1 MSNYYGN
8 MFKIF
13 SIINFFILAS
23 SALTCNSCY
32 QKTANVSSR
41 VHSKK
46 FEKMAITQLS
56 RYGKNSRH
64 FCYNKTDL
72 GEPEVCADRG
82 ICMEWNIALDFGKQ
96 RQKKLIHGISKYCS
110 VLGSVRFGLVWF
122 G

>member
-1 MSNYYGN
+1 MSNYYGD

-13 SIINFFILAS
+13 SIINFFIVAS
-23 SALTCNSCY
+23 SALTCHSCY

-82 ICMEWNIALDFGKQ
+82 ICMERNIALDFGKQ
-96 RQKKLIHGISKYCS
+96 KKKKKKKNHSWDQKQKNI
-110 VLGSVRFGLVWF
+110 W
-122 G
+122 

>member
-1 MSNYYGN
+1 MTVEMSNYYGN
-8 MFKIF
+8 MFKMF

-23 SALTCNSCY
+23 SALTCHSCY

-46 FEKMAITQLS
+46 FEKMVITQLS

-64 FCYNKTDL
+64 FCYNKADL

-82 ICMEWNIALDFGKQ
+82 ICFEWNIALDFGKQ
-96 RQKKLIHGISKYCS
+96 RQKNSFM
-110 VLGSVRFGLVWF
+110 GSVNTVQC
-122 G
+122 

>member
-1 MSNYYGN
+1 MTVEMSNYYGD

-13 SIINFFILAS
+13 SIINFFIVAS
-23 SALTCNSCY
+23 SALTCHSCY

-96 RQKKLIHGISKYCS
+96 RQKKNQSWDQKQKNI
-110 VLGSVRFGLVWF
+110 W
-122 G
+122 